1 MKYWN
6 ESNTRFHPGGSKSL
20 ENSYNHR
27 FSTYRNRKSS
37 ERNTVMLML
46 ERLVAFNI
54 GIINRIKRGKG
65 VEFQPISR
73 DRLDP
78 RRFPIGAA
86 FHLSNPR
93 LVAISR
99 SLISAFSST
108 GWVIT
113 RVKTDK
119 FSTVR
124 VLQIKSHSLVLHQV
138 CSFSLF
144 LSFWSFSSFWL
155 FRAWND
161 SQV

>member
-1 MKYWN
+1 M
-6 ESNTRFHPGGSKSL
+6 

-78 RRFPIGAA
+78 DVSQSAPLFIYRTRG
-86 FHLSNPR
+86 SWR
-93 LVAISR
+93 LAGR
-99 SLISAFSST
+99 
-108 GWVIT
+108 
-113 RVKTDK
+113 
-119 FSTVR
+119 
-124 VLQIKSHSLVLHQV
+124 
-138 CSFSLF
+138 
-144 LSFWSFSSFWL
+144 
-155 FRAWND
+155 
-161 SQV
+161 